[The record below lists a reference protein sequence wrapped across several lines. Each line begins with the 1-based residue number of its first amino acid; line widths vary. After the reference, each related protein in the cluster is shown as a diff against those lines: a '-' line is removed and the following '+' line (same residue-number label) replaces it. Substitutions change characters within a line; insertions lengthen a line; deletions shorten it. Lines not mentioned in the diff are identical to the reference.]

1 MITRLLRLVD
11 DRAII
16 GLLLAASNLGIFI
29 CFILMWKEGATYVG
43 ENIIWVRAIETL
55 MAGSFTLI
63 GAVVF
68 FRWVARVKG

>member
-1 MITRLLRLVD
+1 
-11 DRAII
+11 
-16 GLLLAASNLGIFI
+16 
-29 CFILMWKEGATYVG
+29 MWTAGATYVG

-55 MAGSFTLI
+55 MAGSFTLL